1 MIKVSTIFITVL
13 LMLFSISMR
22 ISAMSTEP
30 FVDYTKVDGLVYIF
44 SVDNSIKY
52 DGYVDLSE
60 SKLVFANGEYD
71 STLYRSSVVKVF
83 VQIVVSGAAYS
94 FIVGFIGVDIALH
107 VGAFTRNKIYELYGY
122 LPKYTYNYTI
132 DNGCYSAAFPANPF
146 C

>member
-22 ISAMSTEP
+22 ISAMSTKSS
-30 FVDYTKVDGLVYIF
+30 VDYTKVDGLVYIF

-94 FIVGFIGVDIALH
+94 FIVGFIGVDMALQ
-107 VGAFTRNKIYELYGY
+107 VGAFTRNKIYELYATC
-122 LPKYTYNYTI
+122 LSIPITTQ
-132 DNGCYSAAFPANPF
+132 
-146 C
+146 